1 MKLLVR
7 VPLPLSVMELVAL
20 TEGLQLG
27 EGDTDRVPLLLKD
40 GAPDEDTDACAKA
53 LAREDMLALTDG
65 LMLGPIVSVCVLLF
79 VMGTSV
85 GLVDVEDVR
94 VKLGLAVLALR
105 VKLAVLQ
112 RDTVGVT
119 VSVVDRVR
127 DSELVAQLV

>member
-1 MKLLVR
+1 M
-7 VPLPLSVMELVAL
+7 PLPLSVMELVVL
-20 TEGLQLG
+20 PEELQLG

-40 GAPDEDTDACAKA
+40 GAPDEDSDAPPVA
-53 LAREDMLALTDG
+53 LGKLVMLRLPHKLALGAVVD
-65 LMLGPIVSVCVLLF
+65 VRVLLR
-79 VMGTSV
+79 VIGTSV
-85 GLVDVEDVR
+85 GIVDGEDVR